1 MVTESR
7 QCHKRT
13 EQTTNGRKG
22 IGLFIEAGA
31 LAMRNHLEKTAYTS
45 ERKPTQFGL
54 SVVGY
59 RARLD
64 LAIHSNYLCIF
75 ISTYF
80 MMKKA
85 IKCPT

>member
-13 EQTTNGRKG
+13 EQITNGRKG
-22 IGLFIEAGA
+22 IGLFIEAGV

-45 ERKPTQFGL
+45 ESKPTQFGL
-54 SVVGY
+54 SVVSY

-64 LAIHSNYLCIF
+64 LAIHSN
-75 ISTYF
+75 
-80 MMKKA
+80 
-85 IKCPT
+85 